1 MAVTKD
7 WTGNHKSIYMTLGA
21 SNHTEKER
29 EANDYYATEPRAVEL
44 LLEMENFSH
53 YIWEPACGEGHIS
66 KVLKNHGF
74 EVFSSDLIDRG
85 YGEDVALDF
94 LKVNSYG
101 WQYDIITNPPYK
113 YAKEFVEK
121 ALEVVAD
128 GHKVAM
134 FLKLQFLEGK
144 NRGKLF
150 EKYPPKTVYVSRGR
164 LLCAK
169 NADFDGMRAG
179 GGSAV
184 AYCWFV
190 WEKGYTGDTVIKWF
204 N

>member
-1 MAVTKD
+1 MAATKD

-21 SNHTEKER
+21 SNHTAKER
-29 EANDYYATEPRAVEL
+29 EANDYYATEPAAVEML
-44 LLEMENFSH
+44 LDLEKFGAT
-53 YIWEPACGEGHIS
+53 IWEPACGQGHIS
-66 KVLKNHGF
+66 EVLIKRGHT
-74 EVFSSDLIDRG
+74 VISTDLVDRG
-85 YGEDVALDF
+85 YGLGDIDF
-94 LKVNSYG
+94 LQTQETG
-101 WQYDIITNPPYK
+101 AEIDIITNPPYK
-113 YAKEFVEK
+113 YGLEFVKK
-121 ALEVVAD
+121 ALEVVAE
-128 GHKVAM
+128 GRKVAM

-184 AYCWFV
+184 AYCWFI
-190 WEKGYTGDTVIKWF
+190 WEKGYTGNTVIKWF